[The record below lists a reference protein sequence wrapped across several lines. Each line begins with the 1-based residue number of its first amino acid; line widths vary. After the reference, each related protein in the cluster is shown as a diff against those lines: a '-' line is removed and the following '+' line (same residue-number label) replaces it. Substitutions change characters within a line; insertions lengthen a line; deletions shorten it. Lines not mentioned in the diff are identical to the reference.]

1 MSGSAN
7 FFTSSVDRPGMDL
20 LSETTASGGTR
31 VDESGGGDVG
41 VGIFLDGAEAMVDEE
56 IRRL

>member
-1 MSGSAN
+1 
-7 FFTSSVDRPGMDL
+7 MDL

-31 VDESGGGDVG
+31 VDESEGGDVG